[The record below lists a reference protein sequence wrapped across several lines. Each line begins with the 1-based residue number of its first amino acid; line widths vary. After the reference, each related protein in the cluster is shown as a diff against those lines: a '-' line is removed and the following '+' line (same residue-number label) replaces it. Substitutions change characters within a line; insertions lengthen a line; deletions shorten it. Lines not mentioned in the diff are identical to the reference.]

1 MHKLSNSLPG
11 SSVFSLIVHVYH
23 LPCKLIYVYVLGLLL
38 FANYGW
44 YILLGVIVLFI
55 VWVNI
60 KPIVQRWLKKRE
72 ERVEEQNFDPVKA
85 ERYQDGMLKAR
96 EKMQKDL
103 EEKALERQAVV
114 EEVS

>member
-1 MHKLSNSLPG
+1 M
-11 SSVFSLIVHVYH
+11 
-23 LPCKLIYVYVLGLLL
+23 YVLGLFL

-55 VWVNI
+55 VWTNI
-60 KPIVQRWLKKRE
+60 KPSVQRWLKKRE
-72 ERVEEQNFDPVKA
+72 DRLEEQNYDPVKA

-103 EEKALERQAVV
+103 EEKALEYQVVV